1 MEAGDAHQFC
11 LMQRK
16 AILISGCSGIV
27 ILCGRFQN
35 GGFKCPGRLQR
46 LSKCRWAWKSTCTP
60 AQRANKPQWGDL
72 PGSRSKLCFRTEAGA
87 QCGCGYVA
95 PVRPQKI
102 TRRPQTAAEP
112 GAAPMSGPIGNRL
125 KLCPKGVGAAAL
137 LSLRLKISGPYGA
150 G

>member
-1 MEAGDAHQFC
+1 MEGSNVLEGSKDCRSVGGHGNQHVRLRSAQ
-11 LMQRK
+11 
-16 AILISGCSGIV
+16 ISLSGV
-27 ILCGRFQN
+27 T
-35 GGFKCPGRLQR
+35 CPVQE
-46 LSKCRWAWKSTCTP
+46 
-60 AQRANKPQWGDL
+60 AN
-72 PGSRSKLCFRTEAGA
+72 FAFEAGA